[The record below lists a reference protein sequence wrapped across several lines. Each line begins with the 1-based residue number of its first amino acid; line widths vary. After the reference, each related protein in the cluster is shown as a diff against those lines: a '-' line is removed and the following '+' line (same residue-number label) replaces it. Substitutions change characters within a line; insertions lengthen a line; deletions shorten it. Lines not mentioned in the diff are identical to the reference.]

1 LRVAGRFTTRKLA
14 RLQTHH
20 YNSSMH
26 KHARLTAVYP
36 LILTLLLF
44 AFGLRFHK
52 LNNQS
57 FWNDEG
63 NSARLSERTLDKI
76 IEGTASDVHPPLYY
90 LALRGWREL
99 VGDSEFGLR
108 SFSAFAGFLTVV
120 MAVAW
125 TRPFSTPL
133 HRWATVGLL
142 TAVSPPLIYY
152 SQETRMYALLGL
164 LAIASSWLLLR
175 WLGQPHR
182 WPLAMAYVLL
192 ITAGLYTHYFF
203 PAVIVAHNFIVLW
216 AIVRPDRFASTAR
229 RLSVRSIVQWTGM
242 MVAAFILYL
251 PWLPIALKQL
261 GRDGTRGNYGQITAV
276 FRWLLLGSTS
286 GDGWLS
292 TIALIAALLLLA
304 LGYRHRDRLQLL
316 ILFLV
321 PVAFV
326 FLLGTTEPQFFKFL
340 VTAVTPF
347 LLLLG
352 LGWEKRRSIFQPI
365 LLMIVLAATAVSLD
379 NLYNNPA
386 YARADYRAIAA
397 SIAADAHPN
406 AGIILNAPNQWEVFT
421 YYWHPDDALG
431 GAPVYPLPPGTSS
444 PTTAS
449 VDAALTTILAEHDRL
464 YAIFWGD
471 IQRDPERLVERWL
484 DEHAFK
490 ATEEWVGDVC
500 VVMYAVPTEI
510 TGVMQTAAQTT
521 GAAVP
526 FGDNITLDGYTIAPE
541 RPFAGDVM
549 QLTLFWKT
557 AVSLDTRYK
566 VFIHLLDSDG
576 NIVAQRDS
584 EPGGNLIPTDGWQ
597 AGKQIVDN
605 HGLLIPADAPAG
617 TYTIMM
623 GLYEVG
629 GENGRLPIQINGEV
643 MDALPVGEIELR

>member
-1 LRVAGRFTTRKLA
+1 
-14 RLQTHH
+14 
-20 YNSSMH
+20 MH
-26 KHARLTAVYP
+26 KHARLTAVS
-36 LILTLLLF
+36 LLFLLLL

-52 LNNQS
+52 LGSQS

-108 SFSAFAGFLTVV
+108 SFSAFAGFLT
-120 MAVAW
+120 MAVAMAW
-125 TRPFSTPL
+125 TRPFSTPS
-133 HRWATVGLL
+133 HRWITVGLL

-164 LAIASSWLLLR
+164 LSIASSWLLLR
-175 WLGQPHR
+175 WLRHPNR
-182 WPLAMAYVLL
+182 WPLAMGYVLL

-216 AIVRPDRFASTAR
+216 QIIRPRPDRFVKP
-229 RLSVRSIVQWTGM
+229 VRSALQWTAM
-242 MVAAFILYL
+242 MVATFILYL

-261 GRDGTRGNYGQITAV
+261 GRDGTRGDYGQITAV
-276 FRWLLLGSTS
+276 FQWLILGSTS

-292 TIALIAALLLLA
+292 SIAVSAALLMLFLSRPRRN
-304 LGYRHRDRLQLL
+304 GLQLL
-316 ILFLV
+316 ILFAV
-321 PVAFV
+321 PIAFI
-326 FLLGTTEPQFFKFL
+326 FILGTTEPQFFKFL
-340 VTAVTPF
+340 VTAVTPL

-352 LGWEKRRSIFQPI
+352 LGWEKRRSFQQPLALAI
-365 LLMIVLAATAVSLD
+365 ILAATAVSLN
-379 NLYNNPA
+379 NLYNNPT

-421 YYWHPDDALG
+421 YYHPD
-431 GAPVYPLPPGTSS
+431 GAPVYPLPPGTST
-444 PTTAS
+444 PTPAS
-449 VDAALTTILAEHDRL
+449 VDATLSEILAKHGRL

-471 IQRDPERLVERWL
+471 AQRDPERLVERWL

-490 ATEEWVGDVC
+490 ATEQWVDDVR
-500 VVMYAVPTEI
+500 VVMYAVPTESA
-510 TGVMQTAAQTT
+510 GVMQTAVN
-521 GAAVP
+521 VP
-526 FGDNITLDGYTIAPE
+526 FGNDITLEGYTLAPE

-566 VFIHLLDSDG
+566 VFVHLLDSDG
-576 NIVAQRDS
+576 NLIAQRDS
-584 EPGGNLIPTDGWQ
+584 EPGGNLMPTDGWH
-597 AGKQIVDN
+597 AGEQIVDN

-629 GENGRLPIQINGEV
+629 GENGRLPIQFEGEV
-643 MDALPVGEIELR
+643 MDALPIGEIILR